1 MIYNWYDKGK
11 QRGWSRNWGS
21 YCNEQKPEHLCCF
34 FSFSTKELT
43 HGYFFISPLV
53 YLPLCSRGEIR
64 M

>member
-11 QRGWSRNWGS
+11 QRGWSRNWGN

-34 FSFSTKELT
+34 FFFSTKELT
-43 HGYFFISPLV
+43 RGYFFISPLV